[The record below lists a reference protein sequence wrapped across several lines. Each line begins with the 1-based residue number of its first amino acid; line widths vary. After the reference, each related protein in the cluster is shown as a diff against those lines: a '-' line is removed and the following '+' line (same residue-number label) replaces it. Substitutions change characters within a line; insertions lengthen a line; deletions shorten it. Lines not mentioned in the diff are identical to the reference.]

1 MAALFCSRVLRIGTR
16 EQLEEILP
24 NSDYG
29 TDLIA
34 IVIVTFPEIIVANVY
49 ILLSS
54 DRESG
59 EDVANSLQTVY
70 VNLPATGVYGGG
82 VTLAVLA

>member
-1 MAALFCSRVLRIGTR
+1 M
-16 EQLEEILP
+16 EEILP

-29 TDLIA
+29 TDLIT
-34 IVIVTFPEIIVANVY
+34 IVIVIVPQIIVANVY

-54 DRESG
+54 DSESG

-70 VNLPATGVYGGG
+70 VNLPTTGGSGGG
-82 VTLAVLA
+82 DMLVVLDWCNYYLGKY